1 MFKFIKKVITFI
13 LSIIDKKFSNKNGGK
28 SIYYSLFDQFYQKLI
43 IKRVEIEKNDTKKI
57 FNEYIENGYF
67 KIPKS
72 FEKFATELKKNLMI
86 DDEKTVSKFCIIY
99 KIDKNVKNLVY
110 KFIKNEINEYL
121 DEISKIYRSNV
132 YLANIKISKNLNI
145 TDGNEYYA
153 NNYHIDNN
161 RFTLFKLFIPLVDVS
176 INDGPTHII
185 PFKYKKKFV
194 SDSGYLSR
202 NQELKEVNNSIV
214 YKNVAKAGEILVCNT
229 ARCFHRAGVPEKNRS
244 RLLLNLSFV
253 AYPKE
258 YENFKFFDFFEDKQL
273 SKDLNFNFINYFTKS
288 KNRFDMINLFNQY
301 KKFAKFNFNN

>member
-1 MFKFIKKVITFI
+1 MFKFIKKVIRFI

-43 IKRVEIEKNDTKKI
+43 IKRAEIEKNGTKKI

-67 KIPKS
+67 KIPKN
-72 FEKFATELKKNLMI
+72 FEKFVTELKKNLMI

-110 KFIKNEINEYL
+110 KFINNEINEYL
-121 DEISKIYRSNV
+121 DEISKFYRSNV

-145 TDGNEYYA
+145 TDGKEYYA

-288 KNRFDMINLFNQY
+288 KSRFDMINLFYQY
-301 KKFAKFNFNN
+301 KKFSKFNFNN